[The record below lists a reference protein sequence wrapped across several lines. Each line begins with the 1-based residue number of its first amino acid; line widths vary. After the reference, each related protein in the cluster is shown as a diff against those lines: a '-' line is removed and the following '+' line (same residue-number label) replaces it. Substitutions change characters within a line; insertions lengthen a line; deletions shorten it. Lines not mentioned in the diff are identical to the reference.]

1 YQDIYE
7 RFISGQ
13 FEEAKQRKLAADK
26 QYGKNYWTPQLLFI
40 ESIYYI
46 KQKDD
51 STAIQRLQ
59 QLATNFSGTEM
70 AKKARTMIDALN
82 RRKEIED

>member
-1 YQDIYE
+1 EKASEKRKELISFYPNSQYTAQYHKEPVKKISKEEQIYQDIYE

-40 ESIYYI
+40 ESIYY
-46 KQKDD
+46 
-51 STAIQRLQ
+51 
-59 QLATNFSGTEM
+59 
-70 AKKARTMIDALN
+70 
-82 RRKEIED
+82 